1 MSLVHVGAERRG
13 PEPKVPGVPGV
24 PAPEWGFSES
34 GVSQDPKEPI
44 TAQAVWTG

>member
-13 PEPKVPGVPGV
+13 PEPRVPGV
-24 PAPEWGFSES
+24 PALEWGFSES